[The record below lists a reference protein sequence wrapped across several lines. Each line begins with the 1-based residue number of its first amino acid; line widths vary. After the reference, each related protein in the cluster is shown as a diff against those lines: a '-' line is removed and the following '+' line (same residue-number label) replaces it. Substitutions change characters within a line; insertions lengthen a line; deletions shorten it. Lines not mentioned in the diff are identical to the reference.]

1 MSDLSDRTENQLAG
15 SSARTNRVAGYDA
28 FRGLAVLAMVVD
40 HLAYVLEGP
49 AELRSSIGRLA
60 MPMFFLLAGHLS
72 RRLSWRHLGIFGVG
86 SLLPV
91 LVPWIDNPNVL
102 VWWAIGCLLLA
113 IARAASVP
121 VWLIAAVGLALA
133 ANGRV
138 DVTGIN
144 GAATYDAAALW
155 GLMAL
160 GTLLPSSA
168 FTWAARAPRWIVAV
182 GSYPLTFY
190 VGHLLVLQAAL
201 LLL

>member
-1 MSDLSDRTENQLAG
+1 MIF
-15 SSARTNRVAGYDA
+15 Y
-28 FRGLAVLAMVVD
+28 
-40 HLAYVLEGP
+40 
-49 AELRSSIGRLA
+49 ELRELEAVELVELEHRTTRVHPRRSVRRDPDSRA
-60 MPMFFLLAGHLS
+60 RFLLE
-72 RRLSWRHLGIFGVG
+72 
-86 SLLPV
+86 
-91 LVPWIDNPNVL
+91 VPRQHVDDLDLI
-102 VWWAIGCLLLA
+102 VWWAIGCLLLS
-113 IARAASVP
+113 IARAALVP